1 MLRATGV
8 PRIAAATPKRSSV
21 GRGAQWVWMSMMGN
35 AIGSES
41 GPPRGEERR
50 AFDPHHLT
58 RNLRMRTEQVGAS
71 RKMFLDRAGIAA
83 IGEMGDGDMRRTSRA
98 PAVAPPVCSPQFAL
112 RRAHG
117 SSQCFRAFS

>member
-1 MLRATGV
+1 MLRPTGV

-83 IGEMGDGDMRRTSRA
+83 IGEMGDGDMRRS
-98 PAVAPPVCSPQFAL
+98 
-112 RRAHG
+112 
-117 SSQCFRAFS
+117 RAFSLTVPNRPAR